1 MILVRKA
8 DGSEWKIV
16 AFSAVLTFNVRL
28 PYSEDENSSLVH
40 LSVVVR
46 DTLNYGAVFKMTPV
60 TITQDTA
67 AIDNLIETIQ
77 ASQDAL
83 TSNFFV
89 ALLSSGCQNIV
100 TQIITTLSQEFN
112 SRYEEIL
119 AKVISSK

>member
-1 MILVRKA
+1 
-8 DGSEWKIV
+8 
-16 AFSAVLTFNVRL
+16 
-28 PYSEDENSSLVH
+28 
-40 LSVVVR
+40 
-46 DTLNYGAVFKMTPV
+46 MTPV

-67 AIDNLIETIQ
+67 AIDNLIEIIQ

-83 TSNFFV
+83 ASNFFV